1 MVSSWISTA
10 MFAKADAYCL
20 LWCAQNSNSRRLGS
34 RTRT

>member
-10 MFAKADAYCL
+10 ISARADAYCL
-20 LWCAQNSNSRRLGS
+20 LWCAQNSNSMRLGS

>member
-10 MFAKADAYCL
+10 TSAKADEYFR